1 MKKEGRKEKQE
12 GHLGLFVILISAYD
26 STARKISPMFIE
38 EVRLVQKE
46 VYWNTNYL
54 LVSDISGQFHFPY

>member
-12 GHLGLFVILISAYD
+12 RHLGLFVILISAYD
-26 STARKISPMFIE
+26 STTRKISTMFIE

-46 VYWNTNYL
+46 VY
-54 LVSDISGQFHFPY
+54 